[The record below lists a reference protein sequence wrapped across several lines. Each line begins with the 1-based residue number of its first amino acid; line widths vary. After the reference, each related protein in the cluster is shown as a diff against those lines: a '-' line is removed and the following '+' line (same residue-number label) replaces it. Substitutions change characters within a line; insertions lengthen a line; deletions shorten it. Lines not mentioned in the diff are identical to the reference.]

1 MANISGVATSIAVG
15 GPGAI
20 FWMWVWAFF
29 GMMVKIVETSL
40 GLYYRRKGP
49 DGNTAVPPWITWN
62 AGSPGDGLEI
72 RKASGHS
79 VCHLLLLMVLQGSGA
94 YTVGETMSAT
104 FGLNLM
110 AVVVVYILFIVYLI
124 FRGENTIGRVAEKI
138 VPFMCGVY
146 LLGTVVI
153 LILNA

>member
-1 MANISGVATSIAVG
+1 
-15 GPGAI
+15 
-20 FWMWVWAFF
+20 
-29 GMMVKIVETSL
+29 MMVKIVETSL

-49 DGNTAVPPWITWN
+49 DGKYSGSAMDYMERGI
-62 AGSPGDGLEI
+62 AGEMGLKFGKPLAI
-72 RKASGHS
+72 LFAIS
-79 VCHLLLLMVLQGSGA
+79 LLLMVLQGSGA